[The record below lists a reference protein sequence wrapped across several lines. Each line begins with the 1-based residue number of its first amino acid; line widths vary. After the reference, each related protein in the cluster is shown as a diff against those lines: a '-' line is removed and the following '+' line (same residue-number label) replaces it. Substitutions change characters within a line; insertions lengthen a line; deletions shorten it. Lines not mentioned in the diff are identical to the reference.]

1 MAGGWLTRFFKEWS
15 IVSQRVGI
23 VGNPTS
29 NSSVVSGRV
38 QRGGRMPLNA
48 LGDNDNCYVLQM
60 PAIRAC
66 ALCSEPLFRSSAV
79 PNTAKKT
86 AP

>member
-1 MAGGWLTRFFKEWS
+1 MAGGWLTRFFKERS

-38 QRGGRMPLNA
+38 QRGE
-48 LGDNDNCYVLQM
+48 D
-60 PAIRAC
+60 
-66 ALCSEPLFRSSAV
+66 
-79 PNTAKKT
+79 
-86 AP
+86 APECVGG